1 MARVLILYATE
12 TGQTAK
18 IAERMAQQMRDKGQT
33 IDSFQV
39 DDLPRDFDIDA
50 YDGILV
56 GAPIRMMSFPKSVVR
71 FAKKNRDKLVA
82 HNAGFFAVCMAVA
95 STTPKAH
102 QDLEKWIASFL
113 GETGWQPATQVAFAG
128 AVLYTKYDFV
138 TRMVMKK
145 ISASEGHSTD
155 TSRDHEYTDWGEVA
169 KFTDEYLD
177 TLTE

>member
-1 MARVLILYATE
+1 MARVLILYSSE

-18 IAERMAQQMRDKGQT
+18 IADRMAQKMRDNGHT
-33 IDSFQV
+33 V
-39 DDLPRDFDIDA
+39 DCLELDQLPRDFDIET
-50 YDGILV
+50 YDGILI
-56 GAPIRMMSFPKSVVR
+56 GAPVRMMSFPKSVVR

-82 HNAGFFAVCMAVA
+82 HNAGFFTVCMAVA

-102 QDLEKWIASFL
+102 QDLEKWIASFFS
-113 GETGWQPATQVAFAG
+113 ETGWQPAKQAVFAG

-155 TSRDHEYTDWGEVA
+155 TSCDHEYTDWDQVT
-169 KFTDEYLD
+169 KFTDEYLA
-177 TLTE
+177 TLS

>member
-1 MARVLILYATE
+1 
-12 TGQTAK
+12 
-18 IAERMAQQMRDKGQT
+18 MAQQDGLVDV
-33 IDSFQV
+33 IDHH
-39 DDLPRDFDIDA
+39 DLGKAAACIQDVADFHRQ
-50 YDGILV
+50 GSL
-56 GAPIRMMSFPKSVVR
+56 
-71 FAKKNRDKLVA
+71 
-82 HNAGFFAVCMAVA
+82 
-95 STTPKAH
+95 
-102 QDLEKWIASFL
+102 
-113 GETGWQPATQVAFAG
+113 QVAFAG